1 MGEHMG
7 IHEFLG
13 RKTLIVGDVNSG
25 KTLYSLEILN
35 AFLESGMSD
44 IAVLDFAPASVS
56 GIGGKMVPPDSPG
69 ILYLTADIT
78 APRLTGRDEHE
89 ILNLARR
96 NAHTIERLVNTYLD
110 HFKDIL
116 FINDIT
122 LYLHTGDIEKI
133 LKVIGLSSTAVINAY
148 YGSTLSNMPLS
159 AEERICVEHLM
170 DCLDRV
176 IRL

>member
-7 IHEFLG
+7 IHKFLG

-25 KTLYSLEILN
+25 KTRYSLQILN
-35 AFLESGMSD
+35 AFLESGMTD
-44 IAVLDFAPASVS
+44 IA
-56 GIGGKMVPPDSPG
+56 GKMIPPESPG
-69 ILYLTADIT
+69 ILYFSADIS
-78 APRLTGRDEHE
+78 APRLTGRDKEE

-96 NAHTIERLVNTYLD
+96 NACTIERLLDAYLVQPR
-110 HFKDIL
+110 DIL

-122 LYLHTGDIEKI
+122 LYLHAGSIEKI
-133 LKVIGLSSTAVINAY
+133 LTVIGLSSTAVINAY

-170 DCLDRV
+170 NCLDRI
-176 IRL
+176 IRF